1 MALGGKKDRGCGRAD
16 VGTPLT
22 RRMLKGPR
30 LPRVS
35 SRLGPG
41 PSHHVPFFQKIP
53 NSILVSLVQERL
65 NEDDCLR
72 KVRLPG
78 PVWHNAQ
85 HHHLWEQRTL
95 LGCRALAPTL
105 SLTLATSF
113 TGI

>member
-22 RRMLKGPR
+22 RRMLKGPH

-78 PVWHNAQ
+78 PVWSMLPSWGAYRLRGEGCV
-85 HHHLWEQRTL
+85 HLQGW
-95 LGCRALAPTL
+95 L
-105 SLTLATSF
+105 SEATEK
-113 TGI
+113 IKL

>member
-78 PVWHNAQ
+78 PVWHNAAQ
-85 HHHLWEQRTL
+85 
-95 LGCRALAPTL
+95 LGCLQAKGGGVCPFSRVALRGYREDKAL
-105 SLTLATSF
+105 N
-113 TGI
+113 